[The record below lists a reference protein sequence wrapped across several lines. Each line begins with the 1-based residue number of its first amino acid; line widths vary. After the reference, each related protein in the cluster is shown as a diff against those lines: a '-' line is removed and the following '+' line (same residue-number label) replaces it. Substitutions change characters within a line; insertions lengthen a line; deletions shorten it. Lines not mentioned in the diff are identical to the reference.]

1 MEFLNE
7 ETARTLNQC
16 MYQLH
21 AGIMTPRR
29 KQISTIYSHAALT
42 MPTAY
47 LRLIWAFRARAARQP
62 TSSTATMQTTHI
74 QFSSFLSVASSL
86 TQFILPDLTKLFG
99 TLAMWIGQLLLM
111 YLDFKCFVGDSLEL
125 SLLESNLYHSH
136 HQCEQDKTVLACR
149 VVWIHHQTVTAVLTG
164 FCISEFSQSINKEH
178 FLNVTSRHG
187 A

>member
-86 TQFILPDLTKLFG
+86 TQFILSDLTKLFG

-111 YLDFKCFVGDSLEL
+111 YLDFKCFRRWQSWVVVARIKFIPQSPPVRTRQNSFSVSCGVNSSSDSH
-125 SLLESNLYHSH
+125 SCFDWFLY
-136 HQCEQDKTVLACR
+136 QR
-149 VVWIHHQTVTAVLTG
+149 V
-164 FCISEFSQSINKEH
+164 QSVNQ
-178 FLNVTSRHG
+178 
-187 A
+187 